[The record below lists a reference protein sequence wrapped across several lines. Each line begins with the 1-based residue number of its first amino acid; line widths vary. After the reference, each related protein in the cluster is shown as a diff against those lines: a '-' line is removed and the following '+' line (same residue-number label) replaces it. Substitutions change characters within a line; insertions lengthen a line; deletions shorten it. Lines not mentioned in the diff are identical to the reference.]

1 MAVTLET
8 SPDLGPRK
16 DFLISA
22 GMLEGLNRIN
32 QVGAERAQE
41 ALVRLLGQEEPV
53 AIETITILPLTL
65 LAHRLR
71 HAGEEYLGCHVR
83 IFGELQAELYC
94 YLQAGDARLLVNA
107 VLRRT
112 LLRRANRSVE
122 LSALS
127 EVTNVLANS
136 YWLALHGHVPLDW
149 RITPPA
155 LVARIERVFALA
167 SRIGHYDHLVFQT
180 DLLLGNLGVHL
191 YFCLIPGADC
201 LNRLLGY
208 LEADRLRPLVES

>member
-41 ALVRLLGQEEPV
+41 ALARLLGQEVPV
-53 AIETITILPLTL
+53 AIESITILPLIL
-65 LAHRLR
+65 LANRLR
-71 HAGEEYLGCHVR
+71 HADEEYLGCHVR

-94 YLQAGDARLLVNA
+94 YLRAGDARLLVNA

-112 LLRRANRSVE
+112 LLRRVNRSVE

-127 EVTNVLANS
+127 EVTNILANA
-136 YWLALHGHVPLDW
+136 YWHALHGHVPLDW
-149 RITPPA
+149 RISPPA

-180 DLLLGNLGVHL
+180 DLLLGSFGAHL

-208 LEADRLRPLVES
+208 LEADRLRPLVPT

>member
-1 MAVTLET
+1 MAVLLET
-8 SPDLGPRK
+8 FPELGLRK
-16 DFLISA
+16 DFFISA

-32 QVGAERAQE
+32 QIGAQRAQE

-53 AIETITILPLTL
+53 KIEAMSILPLTL

-71 HAGEEYLGCHVR
+71 RTKEDYLGCHIC

-94 YLQAGDARLLVNA
+94 YLRAGDARLLVNA
-107 VLRRT
+107 VLRPG

-122 LSALS
+122 LAALA

-136 YWLALHGHVPLDW
+136 YWVALHGHVPLDW
-149 RITPPA
+149 RISPPA
-155 LVARIERVFALA
+155 LVARVERVFALA
-167 SRIGHYDHLVFQT
+167 SRIGHYDHLVFQA
-180 DLLLGNLGVHL
+180 DLLLVRLGIHL

-208 LEADRLRPLVES
+208 LEPDRLRPLVRS